1 MKSQRR
7 RVLFVE
13 STSAKRQRLPVTVLI
28 LTWYPNFNIN
38 LIIMMPL
45 ISLNAFQK
53 LVVINMTF
61 AMKAR

>member
-13 STSAKRQRLPVTVLI
+13 STSAKRQRLRLTVLI

>member
-13 STSAKRQRLPVTVLI
+13 STSAKRRLPLTVLI